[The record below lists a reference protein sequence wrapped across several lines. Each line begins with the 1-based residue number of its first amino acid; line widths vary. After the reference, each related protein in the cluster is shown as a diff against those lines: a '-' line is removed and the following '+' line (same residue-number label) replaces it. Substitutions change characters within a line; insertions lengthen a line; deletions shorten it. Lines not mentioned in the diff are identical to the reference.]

1 MAVSGNYT
9 AIVQVKVSDTE
20 LQKQLKTVGSK
31 TTINVKVNAD
41 TSQIEKLKTTVNSTS
56 KEIKDYASSSS
67 TASQANEQISASAN
81 KASKSTKSLGAD
93 FVDTTLKV
101 AKFGASTAVIGV
113 FYSAIQEAKEAI
125 FDFNSVM
132 TEFNKVSDLSGD
144 SLDAYVDKLGELGEV
159 TARSQTQMLEAA
171 TEFKKT
177 GASEED
183 AAQLAQLATL
193 YQNIADEQISASSS
207 ASLLTSQMKAF
218 NFTADEAIIVLDAI
232 NETSANFAVSSS
244 DISGA
249 LTKTSAAL
257 SATGNDFYQTIA
269 MITAGTEIMT
279 GQADTVGRGLST
291 IANRIAAAGEE
302 TGKISYEVGNVTKS
316 INVLDEAT
324 GDLLPTF
331 DILTKISKDWDN
343 MSNAQQTALAIAL
356 AGQTRFNVFTSVM
369 TNFDT
374 ALEAATVAQ
383 NSSGSAMR
391 ENEAYMESLAA

>member
-67 TASQANEQISASAN
+67 TASQANEQISVSAD

-113 FYSAIQEAKEAI
+113 FYNAIQEAKEAI
-125 FDFNSVM
+125 LDFNSAL
-132 TEFNKVSDLSGD
+132 TEFTKVSDLSGEQLD
-144 SLDAYVDKLGELGEV
+144 SYIDKLGELGEV
-159 TARSQTQMLEAA
+159 TGRSQTQMLEAA

-177 GASEED
+177 GATEED

-193 YQNIADEQISASSS
+193 YQNVADSEITAGESASYI
-207 ASLLTSQMKAF
+207 TSQMKAF
-218 NFTADEAIIVLDAI
+218 NITADDAVSILDKT
-232 NETSANFAVSSS
+232 NEVSNRFAVSST
-244 DISGA
+244 DISSA
-249 LTKTSAAL
+249 LTKTSGAM
-257 SATGNDFYQTIA
+257 ATYGNTIDET
-269 MITAGTEIMT
+269 IGLTVAGTEILT
-279 GQADTVGRGLST
+279 GQAGKVSRGLRSVGAE
-291 IANRIAAAGEE
+291 IVKLADE
-302 TGKISYEVGNVTKS
+302 TGQFSYQVDGATKTLS
-316 INVLDEAT
+316 LFDEQ
-324 GDLLPTF
+324 GKMLSTF
-331 DILTKISKDWDN
+331 DVLSKLAEDWNQMTEAEQSNVALTIGMKTQIDVLSATL
-343 MSNAQQTALAIAL
+343 M
-356 AGQTRFNVFTSVM
+356 
-369 TNFDT
+369 NFDS
-374 ALEAATVAQ
+374 ALEATEVAQ
-383 NSSGSAMR
+383 NSAGSAMK